1 MPKDPLTHLYSHE
14 TLTAQ
19 PSAIRDIC
27 ALVAR
32 PQVRSLAGG
41 WPDPAKFPIKAIRRI
56 LNDLLT
62 KQGDQLLQYGS
73 TEGLE
78 DLRKVLAERM
88 QTEGLT
94 DAAPD
99 NLIITHGSAQG
110 MHLAAQVFIN
120 REDVVIV
127 GLPTYFG
134 GPGAIHSRGGNVV
147 GVPVDRDGL
156 NPNRLRQNQTSEC
169 GRQARQGHLRD
180 SQFPESDRSYPR
192 F

>member
-1 MPKDPLTHLYSHE
+1 MPKDPLPLTHLYSRE
-14 TLTAQ
+14 ALCVQ

-56 LNDLLT
+56 FDNLIV
-62 KQGDQLLQYGS
+62 KHGDQMLQYSS

-78 DLRKVLAERM
+78 DLRQVLAERM
-88 QTEGLT
+88 NAEGLT
-94 DAAPD
+94 EVAPD

-110 MHLAAQVFIN
+110 MHLAAQVFID

-134 GPGAIHSRGGNVV
+134 GPGAVNSRGGKVV

-156 NPNRLRQNQTSEC
+156 NPNHLSQEIKRLKAA
-169 GRQARQGHLRD
+169 GRCDKGV
-180 SQFPESDRSYPR
+180 Y
-192 F
+192 